1 LNEKCKDTPYHLL
14 QKKKQKSL
22 GSTSS
27 MLNCTYALKK
37 NKIYIRE
44 KTFLLVSC
52 VIHITTTFNN
62 IKLGEYIGQVL
73 SVHSIKF
80 IRI

>member
-1 LNEKCKDTPYHLL
+1 MNEKCKDTPYHLL
-14 QKKKQKSL
+14 QKKKQRNL

-27 MLNCTYALKK
+27 TFNYTYGLKQ
-37 NKIYIRE
+37 NKIYIL
-44 KTFLLVSC
+44 KKAFLLISC

-62 IKLGEYIGQVL
+62 IKLGEYISQVL
-73 SVHSIKF
+73 SMHSIKF

>member
-1 LNEKCKDTPYHLL
+1 MNEKCKDTPYHLL
-14 QKKKQKSL
+14 QKKKLRSL

-27 MLNCTYALKK
+27 TFNCTYGLKQ

-44 KTFLLVSC
+44 KSFLLVSC
-52 VIHITTTFNN
+52 VIYITTTFNN
-62 IKLGEYIGQVL
+62 IKLGEYIGQIL
-73 SVHSIKF
+73 SMHSIKF